1 MGVTMESQHYTADF
15 LYREENFYG
24 RIRYKYA
31 QPD

>member
-15 LYREENFYG
+15 YIGRKILYG